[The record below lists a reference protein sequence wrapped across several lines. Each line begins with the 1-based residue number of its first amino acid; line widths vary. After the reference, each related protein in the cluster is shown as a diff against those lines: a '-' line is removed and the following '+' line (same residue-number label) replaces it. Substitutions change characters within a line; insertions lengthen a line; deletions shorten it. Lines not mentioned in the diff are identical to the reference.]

1 MPRGVACFH
10 RPVQWLAQFLLLLLT
25 KVDRYVGTGYCV
37 VCVDIKPEIFNE
49 ILHISCFAK

>member
-1 MPRGVACFH
+1 MTRGVACFH

-37 VCVDIKPEIFNE
+37 VCVDI
-49 ILHISCFAK
+49 

>member
-1 MPRGVACFH
+1 MTRGVACFH

-25 KVDRYVGTGYCV
+25 KVDRYASPSYYV